1 MTKTIKCALELA
13 APNVIEL
20 TIDANEFQTEDTVLT
35 RYLGIKE
42 TVVIPDGITEI
53 SDDAFN
59 CCHNLKNITIP
70 DSVTKIG
77 EGAFSVCIGLMNIT
91 IPKNVTGIGDG
102 AFCDCR
108 ELASITIPSRVTKI
122 GRSVFEYCNN
132 LVSIK
137 VSGDNKV
144 YHDKNNCLIETKS
157 KTLIAGCKNSVIPND
172 GSVTKIG
179 NDAFSGCEELKSII
193 IPDGVTEIEDCAFF
207 DCAGLTSVT
216 IPDSVTDI
224 GYKAFCG
231 CHSLTSVNIPN
242 GVTKIGSS
250 AFCYCENIKEISI
263 PDSVTEIGNGA
274 FDLNGLSKIKV
285 SGGNKTYHDEGN
297 CLIETKSKTLISGCR
312 NSVIPNDGSV
322 TVIGNDA
329 FYDCSGLTDI
339 TIPDSVTEIGNDAF
353 GECVGLKEITI
364 PAGVTEIGYDAL
376 SGCKELS
383 IIKVSDANKVYSG
396 KGNCLIETKSR
407 TLIAG
412 CKNSIIPDDG
422 SVTKIGRSA
431 FYCCTELTEIN
442 IPNTVTEIEDW
453 AFSECT
459 ELTDINIPNGLI
471 KIGSNAFIGCEKLTN
486 VNFNGTKERWHLI
499 EKHNDWDYIAYEYTV
514 HCIDG
519 DIKCCNNGAIKK

>member
-157 KTLIAGCKNSVIPND
+157 KTLIAGCK
-172 GSVTKIG
+172 
-179 NDAFSGCEELKSII
+179 
-193 IPDGVTEIEDCAFF
+193 
-207 DCAGLTSVT
+207 
-216 IPDSVTDI
+216 
-224 GYKAFCG
+224 
-231 CHSLTSVNIPN
+231 
-242 GVTKIGSS
+242 
-250 AFCYCENIKEISI
+250 
-263 PDSVTEIGNGA
+263 
-274 FDLNGLSKIKV
+274 
-285 SGGNKTYHDEGN
+285 
-297 CLIETKSKTLISGCR
+297 

>member
-13 APNVIEL
+13 APNFIEL

-77 EGAFSVCIGLMNIT
+77 EGAFSVCIGLTNIT

-137 VSGDNKV
+137 VSGDNKT
-144 YHDKNNCLIETKS
+144 YHDKHNCLIETKS
-157 KTLIAGCKNSVIPND
+157 KTLIAGCKNSIIPND
-172 GSVTKIG
+172 GSVSKIG

-193 IPDGVTEIEDCAFF
+193 IPDGVTEIGDCAFF

-285 SGGNKTYHDEGN
+285 SGGNRTYHDEGN

-322 TVIGNDA
+322 TIIGSDA
-329 FYDCSGLTDI
+329 FYDCSGLTEI
-339 TIPDSVTEIGNDAF
+339 TIPDSVTEIGYDAF
-353 GECVGLKEITI
+353 
-364 PAGVTEIGYDAL
+364 

-396 KGNCLIETKSR
+396 KGNCLIETKSK
-407 TLIAG
+407 TLIMG